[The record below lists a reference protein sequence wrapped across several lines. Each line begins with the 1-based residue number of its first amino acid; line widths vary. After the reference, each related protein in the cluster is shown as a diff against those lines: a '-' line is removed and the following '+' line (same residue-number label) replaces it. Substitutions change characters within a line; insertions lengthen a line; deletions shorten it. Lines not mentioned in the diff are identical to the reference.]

1 MQIKID
7 GEIGWD
13 IFADD
18 VKMQLDNADGDIE
31 VLIDSPGGSVF
42 EGVKI
47 YNLLSEYRG
56 KKIITID
63 SIAASM
69 ATYIA
74 MAGDIVKVK
83 DNSTFMIH
91 NAWGFAMGDYREM
104 QKTAEVLQ
112 GLTSL
117 LSKKYISKTG
127 KSEKEIRDMMDNESW
142 FFGEEIVKNGFADE
156 LIKTDEQKD
165 KNAALAFSKERFK
178 ALSKKMSE
186 KEEDNDKIAALLKVK
201 NYQPLGDSE
210 DNSHKIKQLEL
221 AKSKLKLKMRGV

>member
-18 VKMQLDNADGDIE
+18 VKMQLDSADGDIE

-47 YNLLSEYRG
+47 YNLLAEYKG
-56 KKIITID
+56 KKIITIG
-63 SIAASM
+63 SLAASM

-127 KSEKEIRDMMDNESW
+127 KSEKKIRDLMDNESW

-156 LIKTDEQKD
+156 IVKTDDQKD
-165 KNAALAFSKERFK
+165 KNAALAFSKEKFK

-186 KEEDNDKIAALLKVK
+186 KEEDNDKVAALLKVK
-201 NYQPLGDSE
+201 NFQPFGDNE
-210 DNSHKIKQLEL
+210 DNNLKLEL
-221 AKSKLKLKMRGV
+221 AKLKLKMREV